1 MKADYDGFVRT
12 SEKRA
17 ARGARVQSKNRRYK
31 SEKNMSR
38 NASRTRRDS
47 PTWIYFPRHRFPLH
61 SVLANEIAG
70 IRRGWREKDR
80 RMRNQSCGNTIYRR
94 DLRG

>member
-17 ARGARVQSKNRRYK
+17 ARAFNRKIADK
-31 SEKNMSR
+31 SEKNRSR

-70 IRRGWREKDR
+70 IRRGWREKDC